1 MSGHN
6 DKREKPPQ
14 EVTMAQIAAHWACK
28 RYGRASFPEK
38 ADVSVAPLERRD
50 AWSAIGTEVTDS
62 SAFAT

>member
-1 MSGHN
+1 
-6 DKREKPPQ
+6 
-14 EVTMAQIAAHWACK
+14 MAQIAAHWACK